1 MVIGI
6 SRHSFAREPLTK
18 NFKRVRARETVARMK
33 PQQREQRLIAV
44 LKTWRAICNRRGITR
59 DQKDQI
65 FEEYLIGTYGLHA
78 TARRDYIKIAK
89 IAKLNKKFL

>member
-1 MVIGI
+1 M
-6 SRHSFAREPLTK
+6 LK
-18 NFKRVRARETVARMK
+18 CVRARKYLARMK
-33 PQQREQRLIAV
+33 PQERERRLIAV

-59 DQKDQI
+59 DQKDLI

-78 TARRDYIKIAK
+78 TARRDYIKIVK

>member
-1 MVIGI
+1 
-6 SRHSFAREPLTK
+6 
-18 NFKRVRARETVARMK
+18 VRARETVARMK

-44 LKTWRAICNRRGITR
+44 LKTWRSICARRGLTR
-59 DQKDQI
+59 DQKDQV
-65 FEEYLIGTYGLHA
+65 FEEYLIASYGLHA

>member
-6 SRHSFAREPLTK
+6 SRHSLARAPLK
-18 NFKRVRARETVARMK
+18 KMLKCARARETVARMK
-33 PQQREQRLIAV
+33 PQERERRLIAV
-44 LKTWRAICNRRGITR
+44 LKTWRSICVRRGLTR